1 MSLEVGDVALGRF
14 RVTRLLGQGG
24 MGKVFL
30 GEHVRLG
37 TRVALKV
44 LLMRDEPDVRAR
56 FVSEAELMARVH
68 HPNAV
73 SVLDFGETPDGS
85 PILAMEFVDGESLGD
100 VLEREGS
107 IAWRTAGSMIERALA
122 GLEAAHEIG
131 VVHRDIKPPNILV
144 TRAEPRTVK
153 LADFGIAKAVVGPKR
168 TATGL
173 VIGTPTYMAP
183 EVLAGKPAT
192 PASDV
197 YSMAT
202 TLFELVT
209 GRLPFDPE
217 DPLARFEQ
225 DAPPVRAPPD
235 RPGVPQRLDTLV
247 RACLARSV
255 ARRVATADEFAEELR
270 GVLAGR
276 SGSAPGPPSDALVPT
291 MKASAERRAPPDPD
305 RETRREQAVAPTRPD
320 PPPPPDPER
329 AASAA
334 TLEVVAPSAPVTTM
348 LVVAALPAS
357 RLALADERRT
367 LATIVGVHGRSYSLG
382 AGVWFATLTGTR
394 AKDAAE
400 MVRSELAKRYG
411 STLRCL
417 LGEAPP
423 EFKLSTT
430 QLAGAA
436 PLPDPLPDLI
446 SRVTLD

>member
-14 RVTRLLGQGG
+14 RVVRLLGQGG

-44 LLMRDEPDVRAR
+44 LLMRDEPEIRAR

-107 IAWRTAGSMIERALA
+107 IPWRSAAALIERALA

-209 GRLPFDPE
+209 GRVPFDAE

-225 DAPPVRAPPD
+225 DAPPLLAPPD

-247 RACLARSV
+247 RACLARSA
-255 ARRVATADEFAEELR
+255 ARRVATADEFSEELR

-276 SGSAPGPPSDALVPT
+276 STGAGGPPSDALGPT
-291 MKASAERRAPPDPD
+291 VKASAQRLPPPDPD
-305 RETRREQAVAPTRPD
+305 QATRRDQAVAPRRQE
-320 PPPPPDPER
+320 PER
-329 AASAA
+329 AATAETMEA
-334 TLEVVAPSAPVTTM
+334 VAPSLPSRTM
-348 LVVAALPAS
+348 LVVASLPAS
-357 RLALADERRT
+357 RLALAEERRT

-382 AGVWFATLTGTR
+382 AGVWFATLTGGR
-394 AKDAAE
+394 ANDAAE

-417 LGEAPP
+417 IGEAPP

-436 PLPDPLPDLI
+436 ALPDPLPDLI
-446 SRVTLD
+446 SRVTLG